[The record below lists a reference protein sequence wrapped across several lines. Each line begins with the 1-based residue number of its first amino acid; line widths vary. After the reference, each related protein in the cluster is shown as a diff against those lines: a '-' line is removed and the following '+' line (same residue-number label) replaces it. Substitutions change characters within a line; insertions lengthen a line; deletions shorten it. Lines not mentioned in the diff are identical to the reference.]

1 VSLGGGLLGRSP
13 KIWPEYGVFIVA
25 MVITKDL
32 IQHAITRTAA
42 PAQRDPV
49 TLAVGALVL
58 YAFRAEI
65 NLHRDPAKGWSF
77 QLRTKPI
84 SDTTLG
90 RLLSQLL
97 GVFGK
102 Q

>member
-1 VSLGGGLLGRSP
+1 V
-13 KIWPEYGVFIVA
+13 
-25 MVITKDL
+25 
-32 IQHAITRTAA
+32 
-42 PAQRDPV
+42 
-49 TLAVGALVL
+49 
-58 YAFRAEI
+58 
-65 NLHRDPAKGWSF
+65 HRDPAKGWSF
-77 QLRTKPI
+77 QLHTRPI